1 MDSSIKLSKK
11 EFSKTVF
18 ARLTSSLAEF
28 NLKDKKLERRLKK
41 VSKEL
46 AKDIVK
52 KSEKEVEVKPVLEV
66 VEKKKKKE
74 KVAVS

>member
-18 ARLTSSLAEF
+18 ARLTSSLSEF
-28 NLKDKKLERRLKK
+28 NLKEKKLERRLKK

-46 AKDIVK
+46 ASDILK
-52 KSEKEVEVKPVLEV
+52 KSEKEEEVKPVLEV
-66 VEKKKKKE
+66 VEKKKKKA
-74 KVAVS
+74 VAE